1 MRSLAE
7 RTEGPTP
14 ASDLP
19 HPESTPGA
27 HSLAMSANEYAKLAA
42 MGSSRSHSD
51 IEVLQSSNRSKLIA
65 LGGIVAIAG
74 AGFYLTRGG
83 PIGAPEEGS
92 SIMIVT
98 KGSFHYRHSME
109 EYGFKVLEQRQDA
122 FVEKAIEMM
131 PELAEV
137 EDLDDVT
144 AILQLA
150 DFGGYGY
157 VAFENPEGV
166 DFSKIEVD
174 GGVPEFVDANRFAV
188 VSAGDF
194 AFPHV
199 MTVTPERSDLVPG
212 IDLDLLTALF
222 AQEPLHSALT
232 ENAEAG
238 PSVLVLA
245 NELEMAIERVSTID
259 EAAKTI
265 AKIEE
270 ASRELLIDQERGRDK
285 PALLGSLHESV
296 HPIALADGGV
306 LIPSRTANFTSKNGL
321 SADLSLDDTWRF
333 FYQASSTGE
342 GERVPCEAVLGGA
355 FEQTGRRPRFRQA
368 PSGDALLFDESGTSR
383 LFVLPADAAK
393 DGTCQL
399 KDMGVLP
406 RLANRKDDPGTP
418 HRSGWVARSRHEG
431 NDIVDAVVELQ
442 APGDEPP
449 LDLLRSTRLS
459 VSSPVW
465 LDADHLAVVSSYR
478 EGDAGQ
484 GILLL
489 SRNHPGVALEIG
501 PQIVAGSYN
510 IFSFAAAPKGPADAH
525 PRLAVISAGPH
536 ASSLFRVDLPADY
549 GTLFT
554 EALAEAPATE
564 AEVDPE
570 HPHDVRIITLDA
582 TRFEEAVRLTD
593 DGSVANPAVSADGK
607 WVTYTISNPGAES
620 DSDYEIG
627 LVALDGQSDARLLTQ
642 NGLDDHSPVF
652 SGDSKRVVFKTKYP
666 IERTTWS
673 LTTGRSLPVE

>member
-1 MRSLAE
+1 
-7 RTEGPTP
+7 
-14 ASDLP
+14 
-19 HPESTPGA
+19 
-27 HSLAMSANEYAKLAA
+27 MSANEYAKLAP
-42 MGSSRSHSD
+42 MGSASRSHSD

-109 EYGFKVLEQRQDA
+109 EFGFKVLEQRQDA

-137 EDLDDVT
+137 EELDDVT

-150 DFGGYGY
+150 DFGGYAY
-157 VAFENPEGV
+157 VAFESPEQV

-174 GGVPEFVDANRFAV
+174 GGLPTFVDANRFAV

-194 AFPHV
+194 AFPHR

-232 ENAEAG
+232 ENPEGG
-238 PSVLVLA
+238 PEVLILA
-245 NELEMAIERVSTID
+245 NQLEMAIERVSTID

-321 SADLSLDDTWRF
+321 SADLALDDTWRF
-333 FYQASSTGE
+333 FYQPSSTGE
-342 GERVPCEAVLGGA
+342 GERSVCQGVFDGA
-355 FEQTGRRPRFRQA
+355 LEQPGRRPRFRQA
-368 PSGDALLFDESGTSR
+368 PSGDALLIDQSGESR
-383 LFVLPADAAK
+383 LFTLSADAKA
-393 DGTCQL
+393 DGSCQL
-399 KDMGVLP
+399 KDQGTLP

-418 HRSGWVARSRHEG
+418 HTGGWVARSRHEG
-431 NDIVDAVVELQ
+431 NDVVDAVVEIL

-459 VSSPVW
+459 VSAPVW

-484 GILLL
+484 GVLLL

-501 PQIVAGSYN
+501 PQVVAGSYN
-510 IFSFAAAPKGPADAH
+510 IFSVASVPKGAGDAS
-525 PRLAVISAGPH
+525 PRLVVVSAGPH
-536 ASSLFRVDLPADY
+536 AASLFRVDLPADY
-549 GTLFT
+549 ATLFA
-554 EALAEAPATE
+554 EALAEAPEHKA
-564 AEVDPE
+564 DPD
-570 HPHDVRIITLDA
+570 HPADVRIITLDA
-582 TRFEEAVRLTD
+582 TRFDEATRLTD
-593 DGSVANPAVSADGK
+593 DGSISDPAVSADGE
-607 WVTYTISNPGAES
+607 WVTYTVSNPGAES
-620 DSDYEIG
+620 DNDYEIG
-627 LVALDGQSDARLLTQ
+627 LVAINGESDARLLTQ